1 MIAVD
6 EWKTGEVV
14 SESIRSTLDAQR
26 TAFRREGLPS
36 LGVRLDRLTRLSKA
50 VLQHE
55 DRLIDAL
62 YADFGGR
69 SRFSSRTGDILGTVA
84 AVDYTKANLA
94 EWMKPVRVA
103 LPAEVEQQGTWA
115 EVLYEPLGVVGAIVP
130 WNGPVLLASIAAAG
144 AFGAGN
150 RVMLK
155 LSEFAPKTAEAL
167 KTAYAEFFDRSE
179 LAVFTGDGSVA
190 AEFAAQ
196 PFDHLLFTG
205 SSAIGKRVM
214 RAAAEN
220 LVPVTLEMGGKSPVV
235 IGRGADPEG
244 TANRIVT
251 GKLASAGQVCVA
263 PDYVLVPKGQAEKWI
278 AAFRKAAAAIY
289 PDLLRNEDYTAVID
303 QRNFARLRSL
313 LEDAKEKGA
322 TLHFHPEEASLETLG
337 EKGRFPF
344 VILNG
349 AKPDTRVMQEEIF
362 GPLLP
367 VIEFEDLS
375 EALDEIRRNERP
387 LSAYYFGTDEAE
399 QAAVVQ
405 SIATGS
411 IVVNDVRCQLFYE
424 SLPFGGVGPSG
435 MGRYRGQEGFR
446 TFSNAKTVLHQRA
459 DESVLAGSRPPF
471 GEVANEAVRKRIDEV
486 KARVLGA

>member
-1 MIAVD
+1 M
-6 EWKTGEVV
+6 
-14 SESIRSTLDAQR
+14 SESIGATLAAQR
-26 TAFRREGLPS
+26 TAFRRDGAPS
-36 LGVRLDRLTRLSKA
+36 LDVRLDRLTRLSKA
-50 VLQHE
+50 VLQQE
-55 DRLIDAL
+55 DKLVEAL

-69 SRFSSRTGDILGTVA
+69 SRFSSRSGDILGTLA

-94 EWMKPVRVA
+94 QWMKPVRVA
-103 LPAEVEQQGTWA
+103 LPPEVEQQGTWA
-115 EVLYEPLGVVGAIVP
+115 EVRYEPLGVVGAIVP
-130 WNGPVLLASIAAAG
+130 WNGPVLMASIAAAG
-144 AFGAGN
+144 GFGAGN
-150 RVMLK
+150 RMMLK

-167 KTAYAEFFDRSE
+167 KAAFAEFFDRSE
-179 LAVFTGDGSVA
+179 LAVFTGDSHVA
-190 AEFAAQ
+190 AEFARQ

-205 SSAIGKRVM
+205 STATGKRVM

-263 PDYVLVPKGQAEKWI
+263 PDYVLVPEGQTDQWI
-278 AAFRKAAAAIY
+278 TAFDSAAQAIY
-289 PDLLRNEDYTAVID
+289 PDLLRNVDYTAVID

-322 TLHFHPEEASLETLG
+322 TLHFYPEGVSLETLAG
-337 EKGRFPF
+337 NGRFPF
-344 VILNG
+344 VMLRG
-349 AKPDTRVMQEEIF
+349 ANPDMRVMQEEIF

-367 VIEFEDLS
+367 ILEYESLS
-375 EALDEIRRNERP
+375 DALDEIRRNDRP

-399 QAAVVQ
+399 QAKVVH
-405 SIATGS
+405 SVATGS
-411 IVVNDVRCQLFYE
+411 FVVNDVRCQLFYE

-446 TFSNAKTVLHQRA
+446 TFSNAKTVLHQGA
-459 DESVLAGSRPPF
+459 DEGVLARSRPPF
-471 GEVANEAVRKRIDEV
+471 GEVANEAVRKRIDEAKV
-486 KARVLGA
+486 RVLGS

>member
-1 MIAVD
+1 M
-6 EWKTGEVV
+6 T
-14 SESIRSTLDAQR
+14 ESIRATLDAQR
-26 TAFRREGLPS
+26 AAFRRDGFPDVEI
-36 LGVRLDRLTRLSKA
+36 RIDRLTRLSRA

-55 DRLIDAL
+55 HALVEAL

-84 AVDYTKANLA
+84 AVEYTKAQLA
-94 EWMKPVRVA
+94 EWMQPVRVA
-103 LPAEVEQQGTWA
+103 LPPEVEQQGTWA
-115 EVLYEPLGVVGAIVP
+115 EVHYEPLGVVGAIVP

-155 LSEFAPKTAEAL
+155 LSEFAPRAAEAL
-167 KTAYAEFFDRSE
+167 KAAFAEFFDRTE
-179 LAVFTGDGSVA
+179 LAVVTGDSDVA
-190 AEFAAQ
+190 AAFAAQ

-205 SSAIGKRVM
+205 SSAVGKRVM

-235 IGRGADPEG
+235 IGRSANQEE
-244 TANRIVT
+244 TANRIVA

-263 PDYVLVPKGQAEKWI
+263 PDYVLVPKGQTAQWI
-278 AAFRKAAAAIY
+278 DAFHEAAKAIY

-303 QRNFARLRSL
+303 ERNFARLRSL

-322 TLHFHPEEASLETLG
+322 KLYPYPEDASFG
-337 EKGRFPF
+337 MPGGKGRFPF
-344 VILNG
+344 VVLSG

-367 VIEFEDLS
+367 ILEYDDLS
-375 EALDEIRRNERP
+375 EALDEIRRNDRP
-387 LSAYYFGTDEAE
+387 LSAYYFGADEDERAE
-399 QAAVVQ
+399 VVR
-405 SIATGS
+405 SVATGS

-435 MGRYRGQEGFR
+435 MGRYRGAEGFR
-446 TFSNAKTVLHQRA
+446 TFSNAKTVLHQHA
-459 DESVLAGSRPPF
+459 DEGALARSRPPF
-471 GEVANEAVRKRIDEV
+471 GEAAQDAVRKRIDEV
-486 KARVLGA
+486 KARLFGS